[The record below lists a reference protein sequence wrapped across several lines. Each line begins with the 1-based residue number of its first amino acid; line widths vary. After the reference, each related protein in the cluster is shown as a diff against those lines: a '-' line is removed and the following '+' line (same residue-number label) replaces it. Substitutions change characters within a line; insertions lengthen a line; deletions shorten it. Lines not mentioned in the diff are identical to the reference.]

1 MGYINKGLG
10 SDLTLKFTKRG
21 ATVALLAFF
30 AWVPCLA
37 QTRALTPA
45 LGYEVQKWPAGK
57 VAPTLPTTDMNG
69 KVWHLKDLRGK
80 AVMLNFWASWCE
92 PCRAEMPS
100 LQTFAQTHADQ
111 LVVLTINVKE
121 QHSRVSQFVQ
131 RTALELPVLLDPS
144 GTSARAWGITIYPS
158 TVLIDSRGTVRSV
171 VRGEVDWSAQAA
183 LKLLQPLLKQPM
195 AK

>member
-1 MGYINKGLG
+1 MI
-10 SDLTLKFTKRG
+10 LKFIKRG
-21 ATVALLAFF
+21 ATAALLVYSAML
-30 AWVPCLA
+30 PCFA
-37 QTRALTPA
+37 QTRAVAPA
-45 LGYEVQKWPAGK
+45 LGYEVQKWPAGR
-57 VAPTLPTTDMNG
+57 VAPTRQATDMNG
-69 KVWHLKDLRGK
+69 KVWLLKDLGGK

-92 PCRAEMPS
+92 SCRAEMPS

-131 RTALELPVLLDPS
+131 RTALELPVVLDPS